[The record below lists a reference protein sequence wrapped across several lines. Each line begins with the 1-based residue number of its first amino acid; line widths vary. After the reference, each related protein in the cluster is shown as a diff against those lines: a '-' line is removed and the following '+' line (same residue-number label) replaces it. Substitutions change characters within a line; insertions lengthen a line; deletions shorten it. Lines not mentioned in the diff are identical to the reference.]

1 MVEAP
6 YLDRIEPELI
16 CMLGAKRDMVVGVL
30 FRGRVVV
37 IEVTGAVV
45 PQADVVEIVD
55 GGVCCS
61 W

>member
-1 MVEAP
+1 
-6 YLDRIEPELI
+6 
-16 CMLGAKRDMVVGVL
+16 MLGAKRDMVVGVL